1 VLSLVEQIEDENL
14 LELLK
19 ADIKF
24 FKEGDIT
31 DGLSESE
38 VEELENFA
46 NEPDDVNLISQEEF
60 KQLTDKWRSK

>member
-1 VLSLVEQIEDENL
+1 VLSLVAQIEDENL

-19 ADIKF
+19 ADIEF

-38 VEELENFA
+38 VEELENLA
-46 NEPDDVNLISQEEF
+46 NEPDDVNVTSQEEF